1 MRYFILLSII
11 THGLLFSLW
20 DTMQITLTDEAIIS
34 RAGSPLNV
42 RLHANDTSQPDAIA
56 VEQPVKHTTAL
67 SSTAAPPPPVEPRRL
82 PPTPVVN
89 AAAAPVAIAQQRL
102 PTDQATTTAA
112 TAQSPAT
119 PPPPHTPSAVAQP
132 LASAAALQPAE
143 AAATPTT
150 ASTASTDAMLQHKLN
165 QAFAPYFQ
173 YPRLARK
180 RGWQGTVELG
190 LHVSS
195 SGKLSNIRVMQSSG
209 YRVLDLAAIKS
220 LQQLGTLPEM
230 ENWLTQGYSGVF
242 PIRYELIDG

>member
-20 DTMQITLTDEAIIS
+20 DKVQITPPDEAVIS
-34 RAGSPLNV
+34 RSGSPLSV
-42 RLHANDTSQPDAIA
+42 RLHANDASQPDAIA
-56 VEQPVKHTTAL
+56 AEQAIKQTTAL
-67 SSTAAPPPPVEPRRL
+67 SSTAAPQPPVEQRHPS
-82 PPTPVVN
+82 PTPVVN
-89 AAAAPVAIAQQRL
+89 TTAVPVAIAQR
-102 PTDQATTTAA
+102 PATT
-112 TAQSPAT
+112 
-119 PPPPHTPSAVAQP
+119 PPPHTSSAVAQP
-132 LASAAALQPAE
+132 LAIAATLQPAV
-143 AAATPTT
+143 AAIPTT
-150 ASTASTDAMLQHKLN
+150 ASTSSTDTILHHKLN
-165 QAFAPYFQ
+165 QAFSPYFQ

-190 LHVSS
+190 LHISS

-230 ENWLTQGYSGVF
+230 ESWLTQGYSGVF

>member
-20 DTMQITLTDEAIIS
+20 DTIQITLPDKTVIS
-34 RAGSPLNV
+34 RAGNPLSV
-42 RLHANDTSQPDAIA
+42 RLHANDASQPDAIA
-56 VEQPVKHTTAL
+56 AEQPVKQTTAL
-67 SSTAAPPPPVEPRRL
+67 SSAAAPQPPVEQRR
-82 PPTPVVN
+82 PAHTPVVN
-89 AAAAPVAIAQQRL
+89 TAAAPVTIAQERL
-102 PTDQATTTAA
+102 PLNQATTTATISQRAA
-112 TAQSPAT
+112 TT
-119 PPPPHTPSAVAQP
+119 PPLHTSSAEAQP
-132 LASAAALQPAE
+132 LTIAATLQPA
-143 AAATPTT
+143 AIPTT
-150 ASTASTDAMLQHKLN
+150 ATTSSTDTLLQHKLN

-195 SGKLSNIRVMQSSG
+195 SGKLSNIRIMQSSG

-220 LQQLGTLPEM
+220 LQQLGTLPEAG
-230 ENWLTQGYSGVF
+230 NWLTQGYSSVF